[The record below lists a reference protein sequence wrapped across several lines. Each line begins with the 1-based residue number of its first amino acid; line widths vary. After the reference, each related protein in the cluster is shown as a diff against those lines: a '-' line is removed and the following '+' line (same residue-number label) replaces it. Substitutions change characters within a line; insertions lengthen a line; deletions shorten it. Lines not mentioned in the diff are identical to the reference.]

1 MRRDFNEKRARK
13 TKKKRECPKRVEMAT
28 GQNDWLG
35 SEDAI
40 GSNSKA
46 IPAEGATSFAY
57 SLHAVDVV

>member
-1 MRRDFNEKRARK
+1 
-13 TKKKRECPKRVEMAT
+13 MAA